1 MDVAIEIERLDCAL
15 SVCKVADYSLVDVE
29 DAFCFTGRTDEECSL
44 ICRTE
49 SVPANV
55 IAREDGWR
63 AFRVKGVLDFS
74 LIGILAPIAT
84 LLADNGIS
92 LSAVSTFNTDYVL
105 VKRERFER
113 ALALLGEAGYVVS

>member
-1 MDVAIEIERLDCAL
+1 MEIEKLDCAL

-29 DAFCFTGRTDEECSL
+29 DEFCFTGHTDEERSL
-44 ICRTE
+44 VCRTE
-49 SVPANV
+49 LVPANA

-74 LIGILAPIAT
+74 LVGILAPIAT

-105 VKRERFER
+105 VKQESFER
-113 ALALLGEAGYVVS
+113 ALALLDQAGYAVS